1 MEQLDRIET
10 ILVNQSRLF
19 VAVAFLA
26 KEIAIR
32 TGWRPEAQ
40 AIQDI
45 DRAIGE
51 MMPWRLEGKEE

>member
-1 MEQLDRIET
+1 MEQLDRIEA
-10 ILVNQSRLF
+10 ILLNQSRLF

-26 KEIAIR
+26 KEMAIHA
-32 TGWRPEAQ
+32 GWRPEAQ

-51 MMPWRLEGKEE
+51 MMPWRLPERG